1 VQENRD
7 TIASE
12 ERVLYIALIIA
23 GAPPVIGAL
32 LAHQPFG
39 GGVSLCLGLVALGL
53 VGIVGRRRTARNQGV
68 PKARM
73 RVRR

>member
-1 VQENRD
+1 MTENRH

-12 ERVLYIALIIA
+12 ERVLYIAMILA
-23 GAPPVIGAL
+23 GTPPVVGTL

-53 VGIVGRRRTARNQGV
+53 VGMVGRRRRVDPPSARI
-68 PKARM
+68 RS
-73 RVRR
+73 RR

>member
-1 VQENRD
+1 VSENRH

-12 ERVLYIALIIA
+12 ERVLYIAMIIA
-23 GAPPVIGAL
+23 GAPPVVGTL

-53 VGIVGRRRTARNQGV
+53 VGMVGRRRSTRNAPSARI
-68 PKARM
+68 